1 MNATGWLQQLAE
13 AEATVRALQQELAE
27 TNRGL
32 VALTMEL
39 EMRVDERT
47 ADLRATQEE
56 LQRTNSELLQMTLEL
71 EDRVD
76 QRTTALREANER
88 LQHELAERQRAEE
101 ALRRKDEELR
111 TISQQLWQTAKLA
124 TMGELAASIAHELNN
139 PLTIVSLRVES
150 LLAQIVDDAQRRS
163 LTLIEQEV
171 ERMGH
176 LVANLLQFSR
186 RGQTQISSVDIRE
199 ELENTLALI
208 YYHLRN
214 HRIHVVQQFAPDV
227 PMVHADRQQLRQVF
241 LNLLTNASD
250 AMPQGGTLTLGVTTG
265 LQASHVPAVV
275 ITCTDTGVGIAPEDM
290 PKVMEPFFT
299 TKPEGR
305 GTGLGLP
312 ICRRIMHEHQGTME
326 ISSTVSQGTTIR
338 LTLPITK
345 STSGTSA
352 RAEVGADA

>member
-1 MNATGWLQQLAE
+1 MNANGLPQQLAE
-13 AEATVRALQQELAE
+13 AEAAVRMLQQELAE

-39 EMRVDERT
+39 ESRVEERT
-47 ADLRATQEE
+47 AELRATQEE

-71 EDRVD
+71 EDRVA
-76 QRTTALREANER
+76 QRTADLREANEH

-111 TISQQLWQTAKLA
+111 TLSQQLWQAAKLA

-139 PLTIVSLRVES
+139 PLATVSLRVES
-150 LLAQIVDDAQRRS
+150 LLAQVVEDDPKRRA
-163 LTLIEQEV
+163 LTIIEQEV
-171 ERMGH
+171 ERMGN

-186 RGQTQISSVDIRE
+186 RGQAQISSVDVRE

-214 HRIHVVQQFAPDV
+214 HRINVVRQFASDV

-250 AMPQGGTLTLGVTTG
+250 AMPQGGTLTLGVTLG
-265 LQASHVPAVV
+265 QLEPGAPAVV
-275 ITCTDTGVGIAPEDM
+275 ITFTDTGIGIAPEDM
-290 PKVMEPFFT
+290 PRVMEPFFT
-299 TKPEGR
+299 TKEEGK
-305 GTGLGLP
+305 GTGLGLA
-312 ICRRIMHEHQGTME
+312 ICRRIVQEHHGTIE
-326 ISSTVSQGTTIR
+326 ISSTVGQGTTIC
-338 LTLPITK
+338 LTLPRTNG
-345 STSGTSA
+345 SNGTYL
-352 RAEVGADA
+352 RERTL